1 MSNRFYDDG
10 LRYDRLYSRQAD
22 DIAFYTRQAA
32 EAGGEILELACGTGR
47 VAIPLA
53 QAGFRVTGIDLAGTM
68 LAVARTEAQQKGVEV
83 TWVEGDIRAFALNR
97 RFSMAFIA
105 VNSICHLLTLAD
117 FEACMRCVRSHLL
130 PEGRFVVSVFVPNLE
145 ILLRSGDVRSPFG
158 DYAAPDGSGTVSLTE
173 RHVYAPDTQ
182 INHIDIF
189 HELPDGPALVADL
202 EMRMYFPQELDALL
216 KYNGFAVEHK
226 YGTYDGRPF
235 DAESTQQVVVCRVT
249 GDR

>member
-10 LRYDRLYSRQAD
+10 LRYDGLYSRQDD
-22 DIAFYTRQAA
+22 DIAFYTQQAVL
-32 EAGGEILELACGTGR
+32 AGGEILELACGTGR

-53 QAGFRVTGIDLAGTM
+53 AAGFRVTGIDVAATM
-68 LAVARTEAQQKGVEV
+68 LAVARSEAASTGVEV
-83 TWVEGDIRAFALNR
+83 TWVQGDIRDFTLDR
-97 RFSMAFIA
+97 RFGLAFIA

-117 FEACMRCVRSHLL
+117 FEACMRCVRRHLL

-145 ILLRSGDVRSPFG
+145 ILLRGGDVRSPFG
-158 DYAAPDGSGTVSLTE
+158 DYAAPDGSGTISLTE
-173 RHVYAPDTQ
+173 RHLYAPDTQ

-216 KYNGFAVEHK
+216 KYNGFTFEHK

-235 DAESTQQVVVCRVT
+235 DAQSTQQVVVCRLAR
-249 GDR
+249 GG